1 MAGGAS
7 KGSYEAGVLYGMYH
21 NAEDKSKFEYDVIS
35 GVSAG
40 AINAGFLALFDK
52 NETISTMWSPFIFSL
67 SLIKLEGGGR
77 ETEV

>member
-1 MAGGAS
+1 MSGGAS

-40 AINAGFLALFDK
+40 AINAGFLALFDQ
-52 NETISTMWSPFIFSL
+52 NET
-67 SLIKLEGGGR
+67 E
-77 ETEV
+77 